1 LVKLVTHKKGD
12 NTIITNAKD
21 FLFLIKEVTNE
32 DFDEE
37 AAEVIGNIVKDWR
50 TQILGSSHSIESK
63 VDGAIYQGA
72 FLGLQFAA
80 RARRILAKRL
90 ASDMKI
96 DLEENE

>member
-21 FLFLIKEVTNE
+21 FLFLIKEVTSE
-32 DFDEE
+32 DFDDE
-37 AAEVIGNIVKDWR
+37 AVSVISNVVKGWR
-50 TQILGSSHSIESK
+50 EQILNSSHSLDEKIE
-63 VDGAIYQGA
+63 GAVYQGA

-90 ASDMKI
+90 AQDMKI